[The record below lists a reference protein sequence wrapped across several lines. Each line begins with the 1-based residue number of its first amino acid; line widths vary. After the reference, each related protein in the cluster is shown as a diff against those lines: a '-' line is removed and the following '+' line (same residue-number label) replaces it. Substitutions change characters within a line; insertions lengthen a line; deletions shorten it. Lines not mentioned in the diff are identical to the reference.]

1 MKRVASAENIAKEIK
16 RLQAVQKRQKKL
28 RLTSERAISL
38 DVRRQ
43 KIKALQVVKKYIKLI
58 EKTKKKETKQ
68 KYYLKYKDVKES
80 IKNIKAQVET
90 IYDILARRDAVDAI
104 YNERIKEKPIQF
116 IKGVDYYLRAR
127 NIDITDI
134 LLKYDIDSLSD
145 AIYAQTGE
153 NVKEE
158 FFGYDKD
165 YIMIED
171 KTDTILNAIKN
182 VVAKDDA
189 DKIDILINS
198 YSSIDTEK
206 SKQLTEEELMEGFEP
221 L

>member
-1 MKRVASAENIAKEIK
+1 MKRVATAENIAKEIK
-16 RLQAVQKRQKKL
+16 RLQSVQKRQKKL
-28 RLTSERAISL
+28 RLTYKRAVSL

-43 KIKALQVVKKYIKLI
+43 KIKALQDVKKYIKLI
-58 EKTKKKETKQ
+58 EKSKKKETRQ
-68 KYYLKYKDVKES
+68 KYYLKYKDLKQS
-80 IKNIKAQVET
+80 IKNIRSQVET

-165 YIMIED
+165 YIMIDD

-182 VVAKDDA
+182 VVDKNDA
-189 DKIDILINS
+189 EKIDILINS
-198 YSSIDTEK
+198 YSSTDAEK